1 MENKTKIKTKKQDN
15 SHSLQSFLFI
25 SKPGESVGEMC
36 MSSSEIKT
44 VELVLCSFHCSG
56 KKEKKKDI
64 QVQVTKNHCM
74 ILVIPHKS

>member
-1 MENKTKIKTKKQDN
+1 MENKTKIKTKKRDN

-56 KKEKKKDI
+56 KKEKKKRYSG
-64 QVQVTKNHCM
+64 TSYK
-74 ILVIPHKS
+74 KSLYDFGDST

>member
-56 KKEKKKDI
+56 KKEKKNIFRYKLQKI
-64 QVQVTKNHCM
+64 TV
-74 ILVIPHKS
+74 